1 MTVRLTSRLPLRPAR
16 ASLAALLTTTL
27 LLAGCGDG
35 DTGGSEDDKP
45 GDTTSSDTSDGS
57 ADESTDDSS
66 SGSAPAGDLTTENFY
81 EEIIRAQRDAGSYR
95 STSTSTTAGVSS
107 VLEGEATYEGD
118 ALLGHA
124 KSTADSPQ
132 QVETVVADGVLYLKG
147 EGLGAPAGKWL
158 KLDPEDP
165 ANAGS
170 PLVGL
175 AAVADPELALE
186 AMGELDSL
194 ELVGPETIDGVEANH
209 YRATM
214 LTANYAKVLGLPAD
228 AADILPAKLPFDM
241 WVDEDNRPVR
251 FSLSFEVEG
260 IRSETEQNYFDYGA
274 DIEVTIPADGDTV
287 TPAEAGIP
295 QG

>member
-1 MTVRLTSRLPLRPAR
+1 MTVRLTSRLPHRPAR

-35 DTGGSEDDKP
+35 DTGSSDDDKP
-45 GDTTSSDTSDGS
+45 GDSTSSEAGDGS
-57 ADESTDDSS
+57 ASSEDSS
-66 SGSAPAGDLTTENFY
+66 GDDVASGALTEETFY
-81 EEIIRAQRDAGSYR
+81 QEIISAQRDAGSYR
-95 STSTSTTAGVSS
+95 STSTTSSAGVSS

-118 ALLGHA
+118 ALFGHA

-132 QVETVVADGVLYLKG
+132 QVESVVADGILYLKG

-170 PLVGL
+170 PLAGL

-194 ELVGPETIDGVEANH
+194 ELVGPETVDGVEASH

-214 LTANYAKVLGLPAD
+214 LTANYAEVLGLPAD
-228 AADILPAKLPFDM
+228 AAEILPPKLPFDM
-241 WVDEDNRPVR
+241 WVDEDNRPVK
-251 FSLSFEVEG
+251 FTLAFEIDGV
-260 IRSETEQNYFDYGA
+260 RSESEQTYFDYGA
-274 DIEVTIPADGDTV
+274 DIDVEVPADRDTV
-287 TPAEAGIP
+287 TPAEIGLP